1 MTSFID
7 ENNNFIDNF
16 LQENNLSYINFP
28 IELFIKAEYVD
39 KIFVDIVIFHN
50 YNDLINNIKNRLAI
64 SFQNYKIFLILH
76 NYRLFNTV

>member
-7 ENNNFIDNF
+7 ENNDFIDNF
-16 LQENNLSYINFP
+16 LLQNNLSYINHP
-28 IELFIKAEYVD
+28 IELFIKAEYAD
-39 KIFVDIVIFHN
+39 KIFVDIIIFHN

-76 NYRLFNTV
+76 NYRLFN